1 MERWYAWV
9 SPFGFFERGAM
20 VMVMWCDVWR
30 VGVPVG
36 METSHKR
43 LREFVLAFWSIDR
56 TPMSLT
62 VDRIAPY
69 MKGNVNRAIG
79 HGSTTKRWIRIRA
92 HDFDNRQLQN
102 DTFAAA
108 AAVIFSF
115 GFLSHLPI
123 SFVDVI
129 GELNWAKWHKC
140 LLAMQWIRWRFHDFY
155 SVHCTY
161 RRSFFESEI
170 SL

>member
-1 MERWYAWV
+1 MNADGKVIRLSFAIWLLWTWCDV
-9 SPFGFFERGAM
+9 D
-20 VMVMWCDVWR
+20 VMVMWCVC
-30 VGVPVG
+30 VGVSAG

-43 LREFVLAFWSIDR
+43 ECESLFWHFDR
-56 TPMSLT
+56 LT
-62 VDRIAPY
+62 AHRCRSPLTALLH
-69 MKGNVNRAIG
+69 VNRTIG

-115 GFLSHLPI
+115 GFLSHYPI
-123 SFVDVI
+123 FWVDVI
-129 GELNWAKWHKC
+129 AELNWAKSHKC
-140 LLAMQWIRWRFHDFY
+140 LLSMQWIRWRFHDFY
-155 SVHCTY
+155 SVHRTY